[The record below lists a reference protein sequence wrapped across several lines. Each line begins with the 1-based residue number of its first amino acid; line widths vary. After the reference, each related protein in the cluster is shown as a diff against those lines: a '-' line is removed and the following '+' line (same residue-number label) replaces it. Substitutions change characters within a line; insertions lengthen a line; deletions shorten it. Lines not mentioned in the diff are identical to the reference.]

1 MIKHIILS
9 FCILLLTACDGSGGL
24 PSQDDQ
30 STTPSEQPST
40 PILKVQTLP
49 TSITSDASVTV
60 TGIAWDDTSDIND
73 IVWNSDHLTLVSQ
86 TLEQQI
92 QDSKEHP
99 VHYTAI
105 FKADHVS
112 EATPASIHGRAISK
126 LTTQSESKDIDFTIE
141 VQTNPIVS
149 KPNVTFV
156 GDLAD
161 KRVLHPQESFKLV
174 VNTYS
179 KNANVNTIQWES
191 DNKNLTLTTFDKVAK
206 GSSDSEEE
214 PLLLTATFVAEKLT
228 SVDNAKIKVTVKDDG
243 ENSESTTRQ
252 HHVELRPWSKP
263 QVVLKIPST
272 VKAGD
277 KLAVT
282 LEAYDIESDV
292 NKVEWFTDNESVI
305 IIPQVGE
312 GGDFGKDSKDSPLKV
327 EAEFLTNDNITID
340 HAVNIWAVVS
350 TPNESTATEAHLVTV
365 QHAIAP
371 VISKPV
377 VTFAS
382 ETPQRPR
389 LNPTKEL
396 TVTVNTYS
404 INANVSSIKWQS
416 MSKDLVLKNAQVIS
430 SGSQDSKEHP
440 LSLSAT
446 FEAQD
451 FSTPSNSQI
460 TVTVKDDANNSY
472 PETKTLDVDLQP
484 WSAPTIVDFHVPS
497 EVLSGKDLDVTLI
510 AFDQEDDI
518 EKVEWFTDKANFMT
532 PPGPSLVPEE
542 THDSQQSPFTF
553 DGDYVSGGKLSKDED
568 VTVWAKITT
577 RHGQSATTAKK
588 TVVVKQLTRPVVT
601 KITDAFDGVHAHL
614 NSDQPKQDKDHIIL
628 SAKANAKPASEH
640 GEGEVK
646 INSYYWSQSSDDPIS
661 LNIDS
666 SPQTIGAPDSEA
678 DIPPLAI
685 TLPDTGKQGS
695 ESPTDYHISL
705 VVVDERGV
713 ESKAREYTLSVNPLT
728 QLRVMTANVFL
739 INSTTVGGNAKDER
753 VEEYLKLKNDLFG
766 FTDVVAL
773 TEVFNQKHADKFA
786 SGLGLNY
793 HTPILGTEGDWNLT
807 EDNHSILN
815 GIKSGGVMVLSR
827 YPILS
832 KSQHIFSSFC
842 AEDGLAAK
850 GFIHVRIKKDWKIYN
865 VIATHT
871 QADPSVFSCSNANQT
886 RLAQLAEINDYI
898 DRKITDK
905 SEYVYILGDMNID
918 KYDSSTYAKMLT
930 SLHAPE
936 PVYRGMRYSWDYEK
950 NSLAFAYNYR
960 SSYVQNHAPQLL
972 DHVLYDNRYAKPRY
986 WNNVI
991 LDPVAKQRVEVTVNI
1006 MGNKDRYH
1014 YPDLS
1019 DHFPS
1024 IGFEYLDGQIP
1035 EHSYR
1040 GQNKRYNKMKFK
1052 LLNSNNYIRTGDA
1065 PDDWVVVKSLK
1076 GDSGERWSVDSYA
1089 PTNAQKYLHKPGI
1102 YPTCLLDNTYVEVES
1117 IHGRWLNWPSGAQH
1131 NYYYPF
1137 EDNASKYLSLVH
1149 VDEKRRSVEGCIEN
1163 GSYVLFKDGSFN
1175 HSKFSYNEVY
1185 NGYFHSSNSQDDDR
1199 NRGAIFVVE
1208 MEEPDYLDWSD
1219 LPR

>member
-86 TLEQQI
+86 TLEQQK

-141 VQTNPIVS
+141 VQTNPVVS

-161 KRVLHPQESFKLV
+161 KRVLHPQESLKLA

-179 KNANVNTIQWES
+179 KNANVNAIQWES
-191 DNKNLTLTTFDKVAK
+191 DNKNLTLKTFDKVAK

-228 SVDNAKIKVTVKDDG
+228 SVDEAKIKVTVKDDG

-263 QVVLKIPST
+263 QVVLTIPST

-292 NKVEWFTDNESVI
+292 NKVEWFTDNESII

-327 EAEFLTNDNITID
+327 EAEFMTNDNIIID
-340 HAVNIWAVVS
+340 HTVNIWAVVS
-350 TPNESTATEAHLVTV
+350 TPNESTTTETHLVTV

-382 ETPQRPR
+382 ETPQRPK

-416 MSKDLVLKNAQVIS
+416 MGKDLALKNAQVIS

-451 FSTPSNSQI
+451 FSTPSSSKI
-460 TVTVKDDANNSY
+460 TVTVKDDAQNSY

-518 EKVEWFTDKANFMT
+518 ERVEWFTDKANLMT

-553 DGDYVSGGKLSKDED
+553 DGDYVSGGTLSKDED

-588 TVVVKQLTRPVVT
+588 TLVVKQLTRPVVT

-628 SAKANAKPASEH
+628 SAKANAKPAGEH

-666 SPQTIGAPDSEA
+666 SSQTIGAPDSEV

-713 ESKAREYTLSVNPLT
+713 ESEATNYTLTVRPRSQLKLMTINVYLIKNALARESRVNEYIRL
-728 QLRVMTANVFL
+728 
-739 INSTTVGGNAKDER
+739 KDE
-753 VEEYLKLKNDLFG
+753 LFR
-766 FTDVVAL
+766 FNDVVAL
-773 TEVFNQKHADKFA
+773 NEAFSDSLTQKLVN
-786 SGLGLNY
+786 GLGFPY
-793 HTPILGTEGDWNLT
+793 KTAVLGN
-807 EDNHSILN
+807 
-815 GIKSGGVMVLSR
+815 KSRNVMNGGVVILSR
-827 YPILS
+827 YPIIE
-832 KSQHIFSSFC
+832 KHEHIYSASC
-842 AEDGLAAK
+842 AEDSFANK
-850 GFIHVRIKKDWKIYN
+850 GFVHVKIQKDGRVYN
-865 VIATHT
+865 IIATHT
-871 QADPSVFSCSNANQT
+871 QADPVLPCSNVSNIRVNQF
-886 RLAQLAEINDYI
+886 REINKYI
-898 DRKITDK
+898 KSNIHDK
-905 SEYVYILGDMNID
+905 SEYVYVIGDLNTDQSYPEFNNMLSILDV
-918 KYDSSTYAKMLT
+918 KQ
-930 SLHAPE
+930 
-936 PVYRGMRYSWDYEK
+936 PVYAGLEYSWDFRL
-950 NSLAFAYNYR
+950 NTLASKSYYNYKGDPLR
-960 SSYVQNHAPQLL
+960 
-972 DHVLYDNRYAKPRY
+972 YDYLFAVNGFAQPRA
-986 WNNVI
+986 WHNVV
-991 LDPVAKQRVEVTVNI
+991 LDPVVKTRVQYDDGFSHFHFV
-1006 MGNKDRYH
+1006 D
-1014 YPDLS
+1014 PS
-1019 DHFPS
+1019 DHFPA
-1024 IGFEYLDGQIP
+1024 IGFEYLDGTIP
-1035 EHSYR
+1035 EHSFR
-1040 GQNKRYNKMKFK
+1040 GHNKRYNTIRFKHQLTGSYLRAGAADDYVFIQSHQIDKDNEWAIDTFYPSYWLANDTKAFPTCILNDMGVEIESLRHQGKFM
-1052 LLNSNNYIRTGDA
+1052 
-1065 PDDWVVVKSLK
+1065 DWPSAWPSYYRLRSTSAKWLTIEKVD
-1076 GDSGERWSVDSYA
+1076 DSGN
-1089 PTNAQKYLHKPGI
+1089 P
-1102 YPTCLLDNTYVEVES
+1102 
-1117 IHGRWLNWPSGAQH
+1117 
-1131 NYYYPF
+1131 
-1137 EDNASKYLSLVH
+1137 AS
-1149 VDEKRRSVEGCIEN
+1149 GCIED
-1163 GSYVLFKDGSFN
+1163 GDKVFIKDATDTADWSFAKQYISKGVSYFRVN
-1175 HSKFSYNEVY
+1175 SYRNEADT
-1185 NGYFHSSNSQDDDR
+1185 F
-1199 NRGAIFVVE
+1199 IVE
-1208 MEEPDYLDWSD
+1208 MPEAKVLDWSD
-1219 LPR
+1219 LPH